1 MNGSWGNKLG
11 LNVFGE
17 SHGKAIGVVINNVP
31 AGIKLDY
38 EFIRGEMYRRQS
50 GITVGST
57 DRKEMDQFEI
67 YSGVF
72 NSHTTGMP
80 LMALITNSDV
90 RHKDYEKI
98 KNILRPSHADWSA
111 YQKYKGFYD
120 YRGGGRFS
128 GRLTAAIV
136 FAGAIAKQILSM
148 KNIKIYSEVLS
159 IGHIYREEEH
169 LLLSRF
175 NSKFMDETDLTIR
188 YQYAK
193 LLTENMINEIVRV
206 KKIGDSIGGKVKIM
220 ATGVQGGLG
229 GTLFENVE
237 GRISQMIFSIP
248 AIKGIEFGMGFDM
261 VGKFGSECNDELE
274 VRDGKIIATTNHNG
288 GILGGITN
296 GMAID
301 FNVIIK
307 PTSSISL
314 KQKSVDISAMKNVE
328 FTIDGRHDSC
338 IVPRIVPVL
347 ECATA
352 LVLLDLLLDEGELD
366 IKW

>member
-248 AIKGIEFGMGFDM
+248 AIKGIEFGDGFASANM
-261 VGKFGSECNDELE
+261 FGSDYNDVIVDEQ
-274 VRDGKIIATTNHNG
+274 GTTKTNHSGGING
-288 GILGGITN
+288 GISNSNDLIFRV
-296 GMAID
+296 A
-301 FNVIIK
+301 VR
-307 PTSSISL
+307 PTASIG
-314 KQKSVDISAMKNVE
+314 KEQNTYHFGHQKIE
-328 FTIDGRHDSC
+328 PLTIGGRHDAC
-338 IVPRIVPVL
+338 IALRVPVVI
-347 ECATA
+347 EAITA
-352 LVLLDLLLDEGELD
+352 IALADLSL
-366 IKW
+366 